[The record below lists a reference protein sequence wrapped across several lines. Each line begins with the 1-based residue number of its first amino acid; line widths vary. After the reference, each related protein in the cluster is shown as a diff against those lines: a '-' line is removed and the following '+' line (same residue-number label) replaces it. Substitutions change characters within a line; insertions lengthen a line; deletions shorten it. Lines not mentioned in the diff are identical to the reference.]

1 MEGIENQQTTEI
13 TQPETPEV
21 VDQNPTEPTE
31 VTAETQEVIQPEI
44 NEDEIAISY
53 LKKQGFEI
61 ETADDL
67 QRYKQPQVKEVN
79 PYEDLMDEE
88 DRMYFEFK
96 KNTGK
101 SKKEFEMLRIDPE
114 SITPLE
120 YAIEKARKESGLNL
134 TKEEALEFLEDELG
148 IADFD
153 ELSNTDRVKLARYS
167 KDLKEERANMYNELK
182 DLSTK
187 QTAPK
192 NQPETIKLEDGRV
205 VNKADYEQFQVQ
217 RQQYLNTNK
226 EAVNS
231 VANSEF
237 KVMLDDNGEQR
248 EVSFSY
254 EYNDQDKH
262 SMLSL
267 TNDTSKTFQRYQTE
281 NGLNHKQF
289 NEDMWWT
296 DPANRNKAI
305 ASIIQKALATNTEE
319 LLKGR
324 GNVNLTNE
332 PLPAQKTE
340 GVKMVPI
347 NDIFKS
353 F

>member
-1 MEGIENQQTTEI
+1 
-13 TQPETPEV
+13 
-21 VDQNPTEPTE
+21 
-31 VTAETQEVIQPEI
+31 
-44 NEDEIAISY
+44 
-53 LKKQGFEI
+53 
-61 ETADDL
+61 
-67 QRYKQPQVKEVN
+67 
-79 PYEDLMDEE
+79 
-88 DRMYFEFK
+88 MYFEFK

-167 KDLKEERANMYNELK
+167 EDLKEERANMYNELK

-192 NQPETIKLEDGRV
+192 NQPETITLEDGRV